1 MRVFEEGEQLDS
13 PDPAH
18 RVFVSYVDKSREY
31 YLAQNF
37 NNPYRWAHNDTA
49 PWTALS
55 KPLAR
60 SRVGLVTT
68 SSLVTWEGT
77 EPNPG
82 DVPNVVFAAPV
93 QPPPDRLYTMHRFW
107 DKDATHTNDVESFC
121 PIRRL
126 SEARDAGR
134 ISSLSPRFYGV
145 PTEYS
150 QRKTN
155 EVDAP
160 AVLRFCQED
169 AVDIAILVPLCPVC
183 HQTASLTARHLEANG
198 IPTVIVGSARDIV
211 EQVAVPRFVFTDFP
225 LGNPCGAPYD
235 AAMQTSIVGMSLDL
249 LEKAWQPQ
257 TTVQTPFHWPTDD
270 WRANFMRI
278 GEDNIEDLRR
288 QGEERQR
295 RQAARRASVAGG

>member
-1 MRVFEEGEQLDS
+1 MDS
-13 PDPAH
+13 PDPA
-18 RVFVSYVDKSREY
+18 RRIFVSYVDKSREY

-37 NNPYRWAHNDTA
+37 NNPYRWAHNATA
-49 PWTALS
+49 PWTPLS
-55 KPLAR
+55 KPLSR

-68 SSLVTWEGT
+68 ASLVTWT
-77 EPNPG
+77 TPEPAPG
-82 DVPNVVFAAPV
+82 EVPNAVFGAPV
-93 QPPPDRLYTMHRFW
+93 APPPDRLYTMHRFW

-121 PIRRL
+121 PVRRL
-126 SEARDAGR
+126 SEAQQAGR
-134 ISSLSPRFYGV
+134 IGSLSPRFYGV

-160 AVLRFCQED
+160 EVLRLCRED
-169 AVDIAILVPLCPVC
+169 QVDVAVLVPLCPVC
-183 HQTASLTARHLEANG
+183 HQSTSLTARYLEANG
-198 IPTVIVGSARDIV
+198 IPTVLVGSARDIV

-235 AAMQTSIVGMSLDL
+235 TAMQTAIVGMALDL

-257 TTVQTPFHWPTDD
+257 TTVQTPFHWPTED

-278 GEDNIEDLRR
+278 GEDNLEDLRR
-288 QGEERQR
+288 QGEERR
-295 RQAARRASVAGG
+295 LRQSARKAGSAAG